1 MFSKSKPTCHFLI
14 PCKVLLLKWIVFT
27 LGLPER
33 KASWCVVRAD
43 KSWAEAE
50 WLTDSSCMQRWV
62 ASAGFT
68 LLAFACLQ
76 LAWCSCQPVIDEYHH
91 LKCKRKRLC
100 EGRHDE
106 VPPAGALRDTLGASS
121 SLSLFPTPLLFSTSL
136 PPCPSLYPFLPLML
150 LFLHLLFFFMFES
163 LSASPAVS
171 SSSMFLP
178 LLSSCT
184 LFLSH
189 YCPHDFH
196 FCPPSLIQAYL
207 TGFCCVTLRSNS
219 FTVLHSST
227 FPALHMSICLVEK
240 WGSPQ
245 KQPVFSSVYNPCC
258 LLYFSD
264 HMKCQNSYRSWKAI
278 YLVSACCIPPQ

>member
-1 MFSKSKPTCHFLI
+1 MANDTLSESKPTCHFSN
-14 PCKVLLLKWIVFT
+14 PRELLSLKWIVFT

-106 VPPAGALRDTLGASS
+106 LPPAGALRDTLGASS
-121 SLSLFPTPLLFSTSL
+121 SPLPSPLSLFPSPRFYFTAPLSIPLSL
-136 PPCPSLYPFLPLML
+136 SP
-150 LFLHLLFFFMFES
+150 FFFFF
-163 LSASPAVS
+163 SP
-171 SSSMFLP
+171 LP
-178 LLSSCT
+178 
-184 LFLSH
+184 
-189 YCPHDFH
+189 
-196 FCPPSLIQAYL
+196 
-207 TGFCCVTLRSNS
+207 
-219 FTVLHSST
+219 
-227 FPALHMSICLVEK
+227 
-240 WGSPQ
+240 
-245 KQPVFSSVYNPCC
+245 
-258 LLYFSD
+258 
-264 HMKCQNSYRSWKAI
+264 
-278 YLVSACCIPPQ
+278 

>member
-1 MFSKSKPTCHFLI
+1 MIICLKLSSESKPTCHFSN
-14 PCKVLLLKWIVFT
+14 PREVLLFKWIVFT

-106 VPPAGALRDTLGASS
+106 LPPAGALRDTLCASS
-121 SLSLFPTPLLFSTSL
+121 SLSLLPSPFPHFYFTATLSIPLSFSS
-136 PPCPSLYPFLPLML
+136 FLL
-150 LFLHLLFFFMFES
+150 LFLNLLFFFTIS
-163 LSASPAVS
+163 LS
-171 SSSMFLP
+171 L
-178 LLSSCT
+178 
-184 LFLSH
+184 
-189 YCPHDFH
+189 
-196 FCPPSLIQAYL
+196 
-207 TGFCCVTLRSNS
+207 
-219 FTVLHSST
+219 
-227 FPALHMSICLVEK
+227 
-240 WGSPQ
+240 
-245 KQPVFSSVYNPCC
+245 
-258 LLYFSD
+258 
-264 HMKCQNSYRSWKAI
+264 
-278 YLVSACCIPPQ
+278 